1 MSNDLIF
8 PILPRN
14 TKVPVVEDG
23 KVKKVARTKKTE
35 SLNQDEKEQ
44 HETMR
49 QIEVAEQM
57 SKHQNE
63 KRSKDN
69 DEHDQDGLT
78 HIDIDV

>member
-14 TKVPVVEDG
+14 TKVPVVEEG
-23 KVKKVARTKKTE
+23 NVKKVARTKKTE

-44 HETMR
+44 HEDIR
-49 QIEVAEQM
+49 QIDIVEQL
-57 SKHQNE
+57 SKHHQE
-63 KRSKDN
+63 KQSKDN
-69 DEHDQDGLT
+69 EDQDEDVLK